1 MCCQKGVVEEKRH
14 NEKKY
19 LNRKDLIKKICYIRI
34 GGLEKLI
41 TGVIILGS
49 NDYVLGQISRP
60 KDSEKKPYES
70 VLRPPRGGHCLATGH
85 IYERA

>member
-1 MCCQKGVVEEKRH
+1 MCCQRGVVEEKRP

-49 NDYVLGQISRP
+49 NDC
-60 KDSEKKPYES
+60 
-70 VLRPPRGGHCLATGH
+70 LRTDLQT
-85 IYERA
+85 